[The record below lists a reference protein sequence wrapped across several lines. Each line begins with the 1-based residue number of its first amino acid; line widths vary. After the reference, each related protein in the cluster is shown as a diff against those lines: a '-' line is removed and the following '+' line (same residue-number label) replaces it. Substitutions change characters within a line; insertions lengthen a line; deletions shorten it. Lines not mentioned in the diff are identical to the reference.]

1 MAHIGALQAI
11 GQPVPLPL
19 LALGLQALGY
29 PQPVVQACAAGH
41 PLGQEI
47 LLKLSR
53 AAQDAHGATLQND
66 NGALDAPRPDT
77 PPAPPPPP
85 PPAPMDT
92 SEDADAAP
100 KSLQAHNAPGPAWMP
115 ALAPADD
122 DQSRVRR
129 PAGAQA

>member
-1 MAHIGALQAI
+1 M
-11 GQPVPLPL
+11 
-19 LALGLQALGY
+19 
-29 PQPVVQACAAGH
+29 QACAAGH

-53 AAQDAHGATLQND
+53 AVQDAHGATLQND

-100 KSLQAHNAPGPAWMP
+100 KSLQAHNAPGAAWMP

-122 DQSRVRR
+122 DQSRIRR